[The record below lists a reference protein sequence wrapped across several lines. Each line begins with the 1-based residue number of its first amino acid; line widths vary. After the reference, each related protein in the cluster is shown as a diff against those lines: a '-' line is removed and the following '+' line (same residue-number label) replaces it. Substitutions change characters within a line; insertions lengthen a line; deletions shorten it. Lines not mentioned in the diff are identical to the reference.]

1 MSGKICVKDIDLRK
15 LVEELWKNAEYSVFC
30 NQSENQP
37 EFDWKVAM
45 KQIKPGG
52 FLEHVCGMTSFRYE
66 DDGTKHKQQGEL
78 KGLLKRCGF
87 SNKRSVTKL

>member
-15 LVEELWKNAEYSVFC
+15 LVEELWKNANYSVFC

-37 EFDWKVAM
+37 EFDWNIAI

-52 FLEHVCGMTSFRYE
+52 YLEHICG
-66 DDGTKHKQQGEL
+66 KIL
-78 KGLLKRCGF
+78 KVF
-87 SNKRSVTKL
+87 INNDHIEHSNYDRLYGNNRVKEIIDNIRKFN

>member
-52 FLEHVCGMTSFRYE
+52 FLEHVCGKVLKVIIGNEHIEHSNYDRLYGNGKVQEIINKIKTS
-66 DDGTKHKQQGEL
+66 
-78 KGLLKRCGF
+78 
-87 SNKRSVTKL
+87 N